1 MFRFTLP
8 ALLLLLLSLAPAASE
23 QLTIR
28 CDVNGG
34 PTLITFDTTTTRMR
48 SESIGRNTLQEG
60 QIITADDQE
69 IEFEILLPDRL
80 QARFYYLRNEGR
92 IYSQDN
98 FERLVKA
105 QDCVP
110 APSRT
115 GPT

>member
-8 ALLLLLLSLAPAASE
+8 ALLLLNLTPVASE
-23 QLTIR
+23 QLRIR

-34 PTLITFDTTTTRMR
+34 PTLITFDTTATSWK
-48 SESIGRNTLQEG
+48 SEGVGGNTIQEG
-60 QIITADDQE
+60 QIMSADDRE
-69 IEFEILLPDRL
+69 IEFEILRPNRL
-80 QARFYYLRNEGR
+80 QARFFYIRNEGR

-105 QDCVP
+105 ENCVP
-110 APSRT
+110 TPSRK